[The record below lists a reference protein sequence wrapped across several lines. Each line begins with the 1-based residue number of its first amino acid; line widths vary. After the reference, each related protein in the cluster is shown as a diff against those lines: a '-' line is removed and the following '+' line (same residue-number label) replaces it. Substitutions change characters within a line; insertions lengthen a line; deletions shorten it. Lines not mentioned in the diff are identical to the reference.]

1 MIYMD
6 NAATSLQKPLQVEQ
20 AVLEALRTAGNP
32 GRGAHEATLHASRL
46 VYGARAAAAEL
57 FDAEDASRIAFTA
70 NATEALNIA
79 ISGLIRPGDHVITT
93 VCEHNSV
100 LRPLYRLRDQ
110 GATLSFVGV
119 DARGNLKYEELEAF
133 LRPET
138 RAVVITGAS
147 NVTGNVTDLSYISSF
162 VKRNGLLL
170 IVDASQTAGEE
181 LFSVQKL
188 GIDVLCFTGHK
199 ALLGPQGTGGLYV
212 KPGLSVE
219 PLLVGGSGIHSY
231 DEHHP
236 KEMPTVLEAGTL
248 NVHGLAGLAA
258 GIRYRMDQGI
268 EKLQKR
274 ERDLTRRFYEQV
286 KEIPGIIV
294 YGDPATKCHAP
305 IVSLNLAGEDSARVA
320 DALWESASARGHTVR
335 RSCTGRLERSVREWC
350 GSVFR
355 ILIRKRRLRGQQ
367 KQFGRWQRK
376 RRGEIGSMREKNPF
390 IVLSFQT
397 TVAAMEWEKRCM
409 EMGIPGRLI
418 PLPREISAG
427 CGLAWRM
434 RPEEWEQWSGRIDT
448 SVYDKVSC
456 VWQ

>member
-1 MIYMD
+1 MD

-110 GATLSFVGV
+110 GSMLSFVGV

-199 ALLGPQGTGGLYV
+199 SLFGPQGTGGLYIGEGAEI
-212 KPGLSVE
+212 KPLKS
-219 PLLVGGSGIHSY
+219 GGTGVHSFLKTQPEELP
-231 DEHHP
+231 EH
-236 KEMPTVLEAGTL
+236 LEAGTL
-248 NVHGLAGLAA
+248 NGHGIAGLLAGVQE
-258 GIRYRMDQGI
+258 I
-268 EKLQKR
+268 QKITAEEIWKK
-274 ERDLTRRFYEQV
+274 ERNLMECFVAKIKQIPNV
-286 KEIPGIIV
+286 KI
-294 YGDPATKCHAP
+294 YGDFSDKNRCP
-305 IVSLNLAGEDSARVA
+305 IVSLNIAGVDSSQVSEWLLEEYEIA
-320 DALWESASARGHTVR
+320 VR
-335 RSCTGRLERSVREWC
+335 SGAHCAPLMHQYFGT
-350 GSVFR
+350 
-355 ILIRKRRLRGQQ
+355 Q
-367 KQFGRWQRK
+367 KQGMVRF
-376 RRGEIGSMREKNPF
+376 SFSYYNTEKEA
-390 IVLSFQT
+390 LT
-397 TVAAMEWEKRCM
+397 AAEA
-409 EMGIPGRLI
+409 I
-418 PLPREISAG
+418 REIA
-427 CGLAWRM
+427 
-434 RPEEWEQWSGRIDT
+434 EEVE
-448 SVYDKVSC
+448 V
-456 VWQ
+456 